1 MMLTDQQGNYEFETI
16 MPGRYAIPP
25 NLPGLEKYAG
35 VMRPAHI
42 HFRVSE
48 ILHVPLTTQLYFK
61 GDPKYRPGSLGQKQT
76 INGD

>member
-1 MMLTDQQGNYEFETI
+1 MGQWPTS
-16 MPGRYAIPP
+16 GRSFDYFVSEREQR
-25 NLPGLEKYAG
+25 GRRLEKYAG

-48 ILHVPLTTQLYFK
+48 MLHAPLTTQLYFK
-61 GDPKYRPGSLGQKQT
+61 GDPEQT